1 MDLTQTIL
9 ELKENTSKLVER
21 FTTQADKWDQQVK
34 NLVNEGKTKINNFIA
49 GARGEYPASS
59 LLLNP
64 YFNLEDKGFPKYW
77 ELNNASWNCNHS
89 FGLGV
94 SDLTYEL
101 VPLAPVG
108 DPGQKHWDSSIKEIF
123 AKALGI
129 PLRRCGA
136 LVGSMKIL
144 VFHGKTRTECHSSFH
159 IRQRIFNYSKKAFSG
174 GAYVY
179 CDRWDLVDGARVD
192 LRCNHARWGSS
203 RGGSI
208 RYNQGNEGV
217 IKVTKSEKQSVG
229 IRGITIGVK
238 FKKTSTP
245 ENFTFAIAA
254 PWLVC
259 GYADDFVPPAIPE
272 LILNQIGG

>member
-1 MDLTQTIL
+1 MDLTKAIL

-21 FTTQADKWDQQVK
+21 MATQSDKWDQQVK

-64 YFNLEDKGFPKYW
+64 YFNLEDNGFPKYW
-77 ELNNASWNCNHS
+77 SLDNNDWNCNHE

-108 DPGQKHWDSSIKEIF
+108 DPGQKHWDSSMKEMF
-123 AKALGI
+123 ANALGI
-129 PLRRCGA
+129 SLRNCGA

-144 VFHGKTRTECHSSFH
+144 VFHGKTKTECHSSFQ
-159 IRQRIFNYSKKAFSG
+159 IYQRIFNYSKKAFSG

-179 CDRWDLVDGARVD
+179 CNRWDLVVGTQVR
-192 LRCNHARWGSS
+192 LRCNYAR
-203 RGGSI
+203 RGGVK
-208 RYNQGNEGV
+208 YDQGNEGV
-217 IKVTKSEKQSVG
+217 MKITTSVSDPVG

-238 FKKTSTP
+238 FTKTSTP